1 MVPENISWIVDVNPV
16 YAIVRPMQIALYN
29 YNAEMLVQA
38 LWNSFG
44 VTVIMVILATLFWR
58 SKRNEIYLYI

>member
-1 MVPENISWIVDVNPV
+1 MVPDNISWIVDINPV
-16 YAIVRPMQIALYN
+16 YAIVRPMQIALYSF
-29 YNAEMLVQA
+29 NAAELTEA

-44 VTVIMVILATLFWR
+44 VTVLLVILATLLWR